1 MYFSCWFFAIWPF
14 VMQTKAMKLIV
25 NESIIHI
32 YLCLMY
38 RLDFEF
44 LTAAIMKI
52 YISWVTMSCSPLKV
66 NRRFGGT
73 YCLHLQF
80 RRVSQARNQRES
92 GWKAE
97 QSSTL
102 HGVIS
107 QKIELYIQKFREYI
121 NVLTSV

>member
-1 MYFSCWFFAIWPF
+1 
-14 VMQTKAMKLIV
+14 
-25 NESIIHI
+25 
-32 YLCLMY
+32 MY
-38 RLDFEF
+38 RLGFEF

-52 YISWVTMSCSPLKV
+52 YIFWVTTSCSPLKV

-73 YCLHLQF
+73 YRLHLEV

-92 GWKAE
+92 RWKAE

-102 HGVIS
+102 HGVVP
-107 QKIELYIQKFREYI
+107 QKIELYIQKFRELI